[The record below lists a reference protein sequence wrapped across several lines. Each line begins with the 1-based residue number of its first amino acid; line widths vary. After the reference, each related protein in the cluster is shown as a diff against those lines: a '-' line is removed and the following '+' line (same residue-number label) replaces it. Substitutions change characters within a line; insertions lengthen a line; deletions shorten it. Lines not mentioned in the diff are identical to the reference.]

1 MSVDLKWMD
10 LTPSMICNDLR
21 KWDDCIP
28 YEELMRKRWP
38 VPMKAEVVPSIPT
51 TYPLSPTRILRS
63 GDRTIVFWN
72 DGTKTIVKRSPDEAD
87 NDYAAFT
94 AALGIRM
101 YGSNSAL
108 RRMIRN
114 KIQIQKPKKPKKMET
129 SEEIP
134 GRLIFD
140 ECGTIIGAVDKI

>member
-1 MSVDLKWMD
+1 MPVDLKWIN
-10 LTPSMICNDLR
+10 TTSTICDDIR
-21 KWDDCIP
+21 KCVPCWDDG
-28 YEELMRKRWP
+28 EMWKNSKP
-38 VPMKAEVVPSIPT
+38 VPTKANAVPNIPA

-108 RRMIRN
+108 RRLIRN
-114 KIQIQKPKKPKKMET
+114 KIQIQKPKKPKKMNE

-134 GRLIFD
+134 GQLIFD
-140 ECGTIIGAVDKI
+140 QKGNIIGVVDEI

>member
-1 MSVDLKWMD
+1 MYFNPNWINTTSTICKD
-10 LTPSMICNDLR
+10 LTR
-21 KWDDCIP
+21 WDNCVP
-28 YEELMRKRWP
+28 YGEMMKKDWP

-108 RRMIRN
+108 RRLIRN
-114 KIQIQKPKKPKKMET
+114 KIQIQKPKKPKKMNE

-134 GRLIFD
+134 GQLIFD
-140 ECGTIIGAVDKI
+140 QKGNIIGVVDEI